1 MPEHSLVRTMS
12 VADLSRE
19 RVESRLAA
27 LEETYASF
35 AVSQTTLSV
44 SPPVYERA
52 RERCAEGLADVYVQV
67 YNEAGD
73 VLLVEGDGEWVVP
86 HAKPDRDEPLEGGT
100 CRTLA
105 DRTGVECA
113 VTDLERVTILGVCH
127 DGDPERDTVY
137 RLVPVFSAERVD
149 GTPEAV
155 AAWHSELPDSALPTH

>member
-1 MPEHSLVRTMS
+1 MP
-12 VADLSRE
+12 VADLPRD

-44 SPPVYERA
+44 SPSVYERA
-52 RERCAEGLADVYVQV
+52 REQCAEGLADVYAQV
-67 YNEAGD
+67 YNGAGD

-86 HAKPDRDEPLEGGT
+86 HAKPDRDEPLEAGT

-105 DRTGVECA
+105 ERTGVECS
-113 VTDLERVTILGVCH
+113 VTDLERVTILGVRH
-127 DGDPERDTVY
+127 GGDPERDTVY

-149 GTPEAV
+149 GTPGDD
-155 AAWHSELPDSALPTH
+155 AAWHSELPESALPTY